1 MVRRMRQ
8 YLLAENYR
16 FEQVSAS
23 HQHKVPQIMEQDGI
37 HLAFSILIWVIHGG
51 NTQPAFRK
59 LGSGIPLVHQK
70 LPKRI

>member
-16 FEQVSAS
+16 YEQVSAS
-23 HQHKVPQIMEQDGI
+23 HQLEVSQIMEQDGA

-51 NTQPAFRK
+51 NAQSAFRK
-59 LGSGIPLVHQK
+59 LGSGIPFVH
-70 LPKRI
+70 